1 MSNSI
6 ALWKESSSRAVT
18 SRMSSIS
25 VALLPLFERYA
36 IVNRGDIA
44 EAMQKLES
52 NRRELEG
59 HVIGHGD
66 VSASNRSTST
76 AVN

>member
-1 MSNSI
+1 LN
-6 ALWKESSSRAVT
+6 A
-18 SRMSSIS
+18 
-25 VALLPLFERYA
+25 YA

-59 HVIGHGD
+59 HVIGDGD
-66 VSASNRSTST
+66 ETSPVPQT
-76 AVN
+76 LPWLIN